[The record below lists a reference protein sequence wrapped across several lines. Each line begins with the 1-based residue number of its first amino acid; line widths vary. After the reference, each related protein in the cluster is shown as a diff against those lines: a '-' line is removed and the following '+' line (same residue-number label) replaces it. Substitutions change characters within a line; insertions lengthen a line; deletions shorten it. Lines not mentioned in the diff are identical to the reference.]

1 MKVLLSVESVLVAV
15 ILAAILSWLALRI
28 RRRGRL
34 GVIALTAVVSVTG
47 AWTAASFRELP
58 IAEEDV
64 AFRPIAVPGD
74 GYVTSASCQSCH
86 PREYATWHGSY
97 HRSMTQVASPESVL
111 GDFDGVRLELHGAS
125 YRLDHDDEVYWIDFE
140 TPAPGGDTVHMRRPI
155 LMTTGSHIVQ
165 GYWYPTGDRRNMALF
180 PFVYLIPLERWIPR
194 ESVFVRPPTPEDA
207 PPPRNTEWPEDQR
220 WNHTCIHCHTTHG
233 QPRYAELDT
242 RAAEFG
248 IACESCHGPGEEH
261 VRRNQD
267 PLRRYR
273 LHLGDRPDD
282 TIVDPRRLDHRR
294 ASQVCGICHGTSYPR
309 AAELMN
315 DLGDG
320 RSYRP
325 GDAIEETRVI
335 VQPTRGVDTL
345 EGYPDHDPRVRE
357 QSFWSDGMVRVKGRE
372 YNGLIESPCYRR
384 GELSCFSCHA
394 MHQDAGDPRPRLE
407 WADDQLKP
415 RMDGNEA
422 CLQCHQGFRDA
433 GELTAHTRHQLT
445 SSGSECYNCHMSYTS
460 YGLLKG
466 IRSHQ
471 IDSPSVAASVA
482 TGRPN
487 ACNQCHLDK
496 TYGWTAEYLETWYE
510 VPRPE
515 LGEVDRGVPASLIWL
530 LSGDAGQ
537 RALAAWSMGWEPARQ
552 ASPGTHWMTPFLVQ
566 LLVDPYDAVRFNA
579 EQALRRQPGFEDLD
593 YDFIA
598 STDARR
604 AAAER
609 AGARWQSLP
618 PPAGQIADARALL
631 VDPDGVLPPDVFRR
645 LLARRNDRP
654 FALAE

>member
-1 MKVLLSVESVLVAV
+1 MSVLLESVLVAG
-15 ILAAILSWLALRI
+15 LFAAILGWLALRI

-34 GVIALTAVVSVTG
+34 GVIALAAVVAASG
-47 AWTAASFRELP
+47 AWTAASLRVVPL
-58 IAEEDV
+58 AEEDV
-64 AFRPIAVPGD
+64 PFRPIAVPGE
-74 GYVTSASCQSCH
+74 GYVTSASCRSCH

-97 HRSMTQVASPESVL
+97 HRTMTQVASPEAIV
-111 GDFDGVRLELHGAS
+111 GDFDGVRLELRGDAF
-125 YRLDHDDEVYWIDFE
+125 RLDHDDEVHWIDFK
-140 TPAPGGDTVHMRRPI
+140 TPGAGGEIRHMRRPV
-155 LMTTGSHIVQ
+155 LMTTGSHTVQ
-165 GYWYPTGDRRNMALF
+165 AYWYPTGDRRNQALF
-180 PFVYLIPLERWIPR
+180 PFVYLIPHRRWIPR
-194 ESVFVRPPTPEDA
+194 ESVFVRPPTPENA
-207 PPPRNTEWPEDQR
+207 PPPPATAWPDDQR

-261 VRRNQD
+261 VRVNQD

-273 LHLGDRPDD
+273 LYLGEEPDA
-282 TIVDPRRLDHRR
+282 TVVEPRRLDRQR
-294 ASQVCGICHGTSYPR
+294 ASEVCGICHGINYPR
-309 AAELMN
+309 GPEILN
-315 DLGDG
+315 DLDG
-320 RSYRP
+320 GRAYRP
-325 GDAIEETRVI
+325 GDAIEATRVI
-335 VQPTRGVDTL
+335 VQPTRGVDAL

-372 YNGLIESPCYRR
+372 HNGLIESPCYQR

-394 MHQDAGDPRPRLE
+394 MHQAEDDPRPRPE

-415 RMDGNEA
+415 GMDGNLA
-422 CLQCHQGFRDA
+422 CLQCHDA
-433 GELTAHTRHQLT
+433 YRGDAALAAHTRHAPE

-471 IDSPSVAASVA
+471 VDSPSVAASVA

-496 TYGWTAEYLETWYE
+496 TYGWTAGYLEQWYE
-510 VPRPE
+510 VPRPA
-515 LGEVDRGVPASLIWL
+515 LGAVERAVPASLVWL
-530 LSGDAGQ
+530 LTGDAGQ
-537 RALAAWSMGWEPARQ
+537 RALAAWSMGWEPARR

-566 LLVDPYDAVRFNA
+566 LLMDPYDAVRFNA
-579 EQALRRQPGFEDLD
+579 EQALRLDPVFAELD

-598 STDARR
+598 AADVRR

-609 AGARWQSLP
+609 AGARWRGLP
-618 PPAGQIADARALL
+618 PPAGQVADARDLL
-631 VDPDGVLPPDVFRR
+631 VDPDGELPPDVFRR